1 MPRLDSELKEQIR
14 NLDFNILNEIV
25 LKLIAKEQWAYDFVL
40 LNYLDKDA
48 GEKDLFTKTKID
60 LDLIFRKRHKGF
72 SEELQVANMLKECIK
87 RVNMFTKISK
97 NKVLEADLLL
107 YILKVPFSLSVN
119 MFGTCFTQ
127 YDTKVAIIVK
137 RLLNLVTNKL
147 HDDYKAE
154 YIPLINEY
162 LEVLHRTSNHIDTVY
177 GLPIKIS

>member
-1 MPRLDSELKEQIR
+1 
-14 NLDFNILNEIV
+14 
-25 LKLIAKEQWAYDFVL
+25 
-40 LNYLDKDA
+40 
-48 GEKDLFTKTKID
+48 
-60 LDLIFRKRHKGF
+60 
-72 SEELQVANMLKECIK
+72 
-87 RVNMFTKISK
+87 
-97 NKVLEADLLL
+97 
-107 YILKVPFSLSVN
+107 

-154 YIPLINEY
+154 YIPFINEY